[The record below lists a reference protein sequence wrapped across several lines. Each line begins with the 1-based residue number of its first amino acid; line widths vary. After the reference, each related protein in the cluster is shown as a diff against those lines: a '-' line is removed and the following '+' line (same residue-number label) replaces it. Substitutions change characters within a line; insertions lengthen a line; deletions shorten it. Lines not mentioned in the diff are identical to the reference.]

1 MNLIRSAICMN
12 NNPYWLSE
20 LEGAVPEAAYG
31 ISINVY
37 TIAFEAWRRG
47 LSVSFENVYSKSRGR
62 HFIRYI
68 IGNRQKNVKFTHN
81 RSELVS
87 QKAVRTVANKIATR
101 KILASKDIPAVRS
114 GIVNT
119 ADLDAI
125 KNITSDFNYP
135 VKITE
140 LASSSKN
147 KRTVTKGSPEEVSK
161 FIAKQKKNA
170 KYKGFLLEES
180 AEKTHYYAYI
190 VDDKVIGVYKKETP
204 FITGDGSRSINELL
218 KESNI
223 VRSRVPS
230 IINLEIS
237 ADEKLEN
244 VLKKQN
250 YKIDSVPGS
259 GEKVAIKSE
268 TESKDPVDVSD
279 IFSEEMKDNLVNV
292 IGAFPG
298 LIQGEV
304 EFHYDQDTE
313 DYSVLS
319 INGRPG
325 IRNYLY
331 PMQGKARPVPKAI
344 IDYYF
349 PETKGKYLNDKTPKF
364 YFDYESVN
372 DGLRNNR
379 LSRILIPKHRY
390 EPNLVSKSIK
400 FQSKYELKKLKKMIK
415 DNFIRLKFDGEFN
428 VLDDNLFELTIVGN
442 YQDVAYFYDYLQ
454 TKKYLNDI
462 STADYDSGV
471 CIGYSFNDLRSSEP
485 ETSDKMLKKTD
496 IAKADKEKSSRQIR
510 QYKKKI
516 CQRNDRITAL
526 EQEIENLKNS
536 KSWKVTEPV
545 RKIRSKFGR

>member
-1 MNLIRSAICMN
+1 
-12 NNPYWLSE
+12 
-20 LEGAVPEAAYG
+20 
-31 ISINVY
+31 
-37 TIAFEAWRRG
+37 
-47 LSVSFENVYSKSRGR
+47 
-62 HFIRYI
+62 
-68 IGNRQKNVKFTHN
+68 
-81 RSELVS
+81 
-87 QKAVRTVANKIATR
+87 
-101 KILASKDIPAVRS
+101 
-114 GIVNT
+114 
-119 ADLDAI
+119 
-125 KNITSDFNYP
+125 
-135 VKITE
+135 
-140 LASSSKN
+140 
-147 KRTVTKGSPEEVSK
+147 
-161 FIAKQKKNA
+161 
-170 KYKGFLLEES
+170 
-180 AEKTHYYAYI
+180 
-190 VDDKVIGVYKKETP
+190 
-204 FITGDGSRSINELL
+204 
-218 KESNI
+218 
-223 VRSRVPS
+223 PS

-471 CIGYSFNDLRSSEP
+471 GIGYSFNDLRSSEP